1 MSEIGS
7 ISVSINGDASGL
19 LSAAASAQAAVTSL
33 NSAINGLKSQNVSV
47 KLSATDDAT
56 PVVEAATKNVNA
68 FGTLNPEASL
78 SAIDNTGPG
87 VASAKA
93 AINSIQDKTVVVT
106 VKVNK
111 VGSVDGFAEG
121 TTNAPGG
128 LARIN
133 DEKGIADPREL
144 IYHGGNYYLFEG
156 RDVLLPLDKGDKV
169 FTASQTKQIMRLNGV
184 PSYASGKNNEL
195 FDMDKR
201 SIKYVTKTSEVP
213 LSEQIEMSQSA
224 LEAYAYDAEAVMECE
239 EEIFSLTQKLVKEI
253 NGISEIYIDERSKL
267 NDWEKYGDTAIDAF
281 NRVRDRN
288 SELLSSGIIS
298 WEDYYDTVT
307 DLGADMYAERI
318 KHSENWLE
326 QQYKY
331 NNLSVEDYIAGLERM
346 REYTEEYYKNG
357 LIGDVDYFYGM
368 QDISNQKFDMRAK
381 GNAAEYKAWKNSAE
395 GYLKQRETYDDW
407 DEWGDN
413 LSDYYDRCI
422 QRQQEFFDA
431 GKIDWETY
439 NNAVISYKLEQ
450 YKAEKKAAENAY
462 KDMLSYAKEYIS
474 GVKAD
479 FKAKKDE
486 LSYENKREELQSEHT
501 KASITKLYYE
511 NAVTQK
517 GKDVYA
523 EADEKMKKISR
534 EMEELSLEREQSETL
549 AVLEKQYS
557 EIEKSKTAII
567 SNIMNTGLNMD
578 SVLDSI
584 SIEFSAGRSDV
595 CTLLT
600 RLISAVQNSNGGNVY
615 GGTTYNITGADSS
628 FIGPL
633 LKRSAAALSG
643 FGG

>member
-47 KLSATDDAT
+47 KLSATDYAT

-213 LSEQIEMSQSA
+213 LSEQIEMWQSA
-224 LEAYAYDAEAVMECE
+224 LEAYAYDADAVMECE
-239 EEIFSLTQKLVKEI
+239 
-253 NGISEIYIDERSKL
+253 
-267 NDWEKYGDTAIDAF
+267 
-281 NRVRDRN
+281 
-288 SELLSSGIIS
+288 
-298 WEDYYDTVT
+298 
-307 DLGADMYAERI
+307 
-318 KHSENWLE
+318 
-326 QQYKY
+326 
-331 NNLSVEDYIAGLERM
+331 
-346 REYTEEYYKNG
+346 
-357 LIGDVDYFYGM
+357 
-368 QDISNQKFDMRAK
+368 
-381 GNAAEYKAWKNSAE
+381 
-395 GYLKQRETYDDW
+395 
-407 DEWGDN
+407 
-413 LSDYYDRCI
+413 
-422 QRQQEFFDA
+422 
-431 GKIDWETY
+431 
-439 NNAVISYKLEQ
+439 
-450 YKAEKKAAENAY
+450 
-462 KDMLSYAKEYIS
+462 
-474 GVKAD
+474 
-479 FKAKKDE
+479 
-486 LSYENKREELQSEHT
+486 
-501 KASITKLYYE
+501 
-511 NAVTQK
+511 
-517 GKDVYA
+517 
-523 EADEKMKKISR
+523 
-534 EMEELSLEREQSETL
+534 
-549 AVLEKQYS
+549 
-557 EIEKSKTAII
+557 
-567 SNIMNTGLNMD
+567 
-578 SVLDSI
+578 
-584 SIEFSAGRSDV
+584 
-595 CTLLT
+595 
-600 RLISAVQNSNGGNVY
+600 
-615 GGTTYNITGADSS
+615 
-628 FIGPL
+628 
-633 LKRSAAALSG
+633 
-643 FGG
+643 